1 VLRGYAGDV
10 IDALVG
16 LDIETTGLDPET
28 DRVRAVALAASEG
41 TQVLVSDDEVEVL
54 LKLEDSISAVASDV
68 TIVTW
73 NGEEFDMP
81 FLATRFER
89 MGVPSSLHVVRT
101 ASVGKYGRCLFQA
114 EWGPRRHVDIAPFFK
129 ERASS
134 LGVSWNLKPVA
145 RAVLGIEP
153 VEVDRS
159 GSSIARLDP
168 EELRRYV
175 ASDAEITLRLATRLG
190 ASLEPA

>member
-1 VLRGYAGDV
+1 VVNEG
-10 IDALVG
+10 ILVS
-16 LDIETTGLDPET
+16 LDIETTGLDAET
-28 DRVRAVALAASEG
+28 ERVRAVALAQVGG

-54 LKLEDSISAVASDV
+54 IQLEDSVSALPSDV

-89 MGVPSSLHVVRT
+89 MGVSSTLHVAPT
-101 ASVGKYGRCLFQA
+101 AGVGKYGRSLFHA
-114 EWGPRRHVDIAPFFK
+114 KWASRRHIDIAPFFK
-129 ERASS
+129 ERAVS

-145 RAVLGIEP
+145 RAVLGYEP
-153 VEVDRS
+153 IEVDRS

-168 EELRRYV
+168 EELRLYV
-175 ASDAEITLRLATRLG
+175 ASDAEITLHLATRLG
-190 ASLEPA
+190 ATLELA